1 MLKKELEVEKKE
13 SYLRQLEN
21 WFTQTILLINW
32 KPAEYV
38 KGFQYYSIE
47 NEPLVAVL
55 KTKNKT
61 MTFLIGELAKI

>member
-1 MLKKELEVEKKE
+1 LK
-13 SYLRQLEN
+13 
-21 WFTQTILLINW
+21 I
-32 KPAEYV
+32 PAEYV

-61 MTFLIGELAKI
+61 TTFLIGELALKYKEIIASEN

>member
-21 WFTQTILLINW
+21 WFTPDYFVNKLKI
-32 KPAEYV
+32 PAEYV

-47 NEPLVAVL
+47 NEPLVAV
-55 KTKNKT
+55 
-61 MTFLIGELAKI
+61 